1 MVEDFVGSTAAD
13 RHYVLDE
20 VSGAIELGPAIR
32 GTDGIWTQHGAVP
45 PKGATLR
52 MARYRHGGGREGN
65 VAPGTLIALKAP
77 IAGVDTVVNPEAAR
91 GGVDAEDMDHAR
103 QRAAME
109 IRSRYRAVTAQDFE
123 FLAGEASPRVARAVC
138 LPPQDGGPVSLHI
151 VPHVDPPDRALSH
164 AELLPEQELLAE
176 VAAYIDERR
185 LVGTV
190 VELLPC
196 RFRGLSVVVN
206 IQAARLADPAR
217 VEADV
222 THALHTYLNPLVG
235 GDPRGRGEGW
245 PFGRSL
251 NQGEL
256 YGVVHAVDGVELV
269 KVLRVY
275 ETDLATGE
283 QAPKPSA
290 GQIVIEPDEL
300 IASGT
305 HIVRATHRG

>member
-1 MVEDFVGSTAAD
+1 
-13 RHYVLDE
+13 
-20 VSGAIELGPAIR
+20 
-32 GTDGIWTQHGAVP
+32 
-45 PKGATLR
+45 
-52 MARYRHGGGREGN
+52 
-65 VAPGTLIALKAP
+65 
-77 IAGVDTVVNPEAAR
+77 
-91 GGVDAEDMDHAR
+91 
-103 QRAAME
+103 
-109 IRSRYRAVTAQDFE
+109 
-123 FLAGEASPRVARAVC
+123 
-138 LPPQDGGPVSLHI
+138 VSLHL